1 MQKVLI
7 NYATS
12 EFKISQSLN
21 SLTGLHIGGFDRV
34 INYGPKNISKVFRK
48 KNSEI
53 FDCRRG
59 GGYWIWKPYIIL
71 KTLKKVEYGDIIFY
85 CDSGALFIDDVKPL
99 IDIALNKQ
107 DVVCFNVGYKEKNY
121 TKRDAFVLMDC
132 DTEIYSETDQRLSG
146 FILVKKTNL
155 SINFFEEF
163 LNFSLDRRIISDDDN
178 VLGHKN
184 YRGFIENRHDQT
196 IFSLLTKKYKLK
208 CYRDPSGF
216 PQITN
221 RLMETSNYNK
231 ILKSTRKRHYVP
243 KRDSHF
249 FRASIK
255 TYIKKLIRTPL
266 RFMA

>member
-7 NYATS
+7 NYATR
-12 EFKISQSLN
+12 EFKISQKLN

-48 KNSEI
+48 KNAEI
-53 FDCRRG
+53 FNCKRG

-107 DVVCFNVGYKEKNY
+107 DILCFNVGFKEKKY

-132 DTEIYSETDQRLSG
+132 DRKVYSESDQRLTT
-146 FILVKKTNL
+146 FIVIKKTTL
-155 SINFFEEF
+155 SINFFNEF
-163 LNFSLDRRIISDDDN
+163 LNLSLDRRIISDDDN

-184 YRGFIENRHDQT
+184 YPGFIENRHDQT

-208 CYRDPSGF
+208 CYRDPSVGSHI
-216 PQITN
+216 PYRSI
-221 RLMETSNYNK
+221 EISNYNQ
-231 ILKSTRKRHYVP
+231 ILKSTRKRHYIP
-243 KRDSHF
+243 HKNLKYF
-249 FRASIK
+249 FSVLKIK
-255 TYIKKLIRTPL
+255 IKSLITY
-266 RFMA
+266 